1 MLKVSTCLLAVLTLA
16 APLAFAQSTTLLV
29 DSDHRA
35 ATSLDGDWHYIVD
48 PYRNGWGESGAE
60 KPSLHGYAANK
71 HFTLGD
77 GLLEYDFA
85 KSPTLKVPGD
95 WNTQKDRLYYY
106 EGLLWYQ
113 RDFEYHAKA
122 GNKVFVHVGAANYMA
137 SVFVNDKHVCD
148 HEGGYTQFDCD
159 ATAALKDGN
168 NFIVIAVDNTRK
180 PERVP
185 TMKTDWW
192 NYGGIT
198 RDVSLIEVP
207 ESFVDDYGL
216 SLTPGKGDAISGYVH
231 LVGAAPGTPVTV
243 RIPELK
249 ISKSVQTDGD
259 GKATV
264 LLEPKNLERWGPGHP
279 KLYKV
284 EIVSGK
290 DTLTDDIGFRTIE
303 AKGDHI
309 LLNGTPVFLRG
320 MSIHAEA
327 PYRTGRAYSEKDA
340 ETLLGWMNELHGNF
354 VRLAHYPHD
363 ERMTR
368 LADKMGIV
376 VWSEVPVYWGIHWEN
391 EGTFQVAKQQL
402 DEEIRR
408 DRNKASITLWSVANE
423 TPISAQR
430 TDFLHRLA
438 DEARAQDPT
447 RLITAAL
454 LPHETTNADGS
465 KTIVLDDPLGQ
476 YLDVIGLNEYVG
488 WYVGTPEDLRKM
500 TWQDP
505 FNKPVIASEFGAGAR
520 AGLHGSEDAKFT
532 EEYQAHVYREQIAM
546 FKKIPFLAGMTP
558 WVLMDFR
565 SPVRLLPGIQDDFN
579 RKGLVSDQG
588 QKKAAFTVLHDYYAT
603 DPKPAP

>member
-231 LVGAAPGTPVTV
+231 LVGAAPGTPSDRAHSGV
-243 RIPELK
+243 EDFK
-249 ISKSVQTDGD
+249 
-259 GKATV
+259 
-264 LLEPKNLERWGPGHP
+264 ER
-279 KLYKV
+279 
-284 EIVSGK
+284 
-290 DTLTDDIGFRTIE
+290 
-303 AKGDHI
+303 
-309 LLNGTPVFLRG
+309 
-320 MSIHAEA
+320 
-327 PYRTGRAYSEKDA
+327 
-340 ETLLGWMNELHGNF
+340 
-354 VRLAHYPHD
+354 
-363 ERMTR
+363 
-368 LADKMGIV
+368 
-376 VWSEVPVYWGIHWEN
+376 
-391 EGTFQVAKQQL
+391 
-402 DEEIRR
+402 
-408 DRNKASITLWSVANE
+408 
-423 TPISAQR
+423 
-430 TDFLHRLA
+430 
-438 DEARAQDPT
+438 
-447 RLITAAL
+447 
-454 LPHETTNADGS
+454 ADG
-465 KTIVLDDPLGQ
+465 
-476 YLDVIGLNEYVG
+476 
-488 WYVGTPEDLRKM
+488 WR
-500 TWQDP
+500 
-505 FNKPVIASEFGAGAR
+505 R
-520 AGLHGSEDAKFT
+520 
-532 EEYQAHVYREQIAM
+532 
-546 FKKIPFLAGMTP
+546 
-558 WVLMDFR
+558 
-565 SPVRLLPGIQDDFN
+565 
-579 RKGLVSDQG
+579 
-588 QKKAAFTVLHDYYAT
+588 
-603 DPKPAP
+603 